1 MDLRRRKNK
10 PPTQNNSET
19 LKMGAIE
26 RILKTVTEV
35 YDGGFPDMS
44 GETCVRI
51 SVELGATQLEQCC
64 ENRNLTLQ
72 LILDMNH

>member
-10 PPTQNNSET
+10 PPTQNDSET

-26 RILKTVTEV
+26 RILKTVTEL
-35 YDGGFPDMS
+35 YDGGLPGMS
-44 GETCVRI
+44 GETRVRN
-51 SVELGATQLEQCC
+51 SVASGATQPDHCC

-72 LILDMNH
+72 LTLDTNH